1 MNDEYFM
8 RIAIEE
14 SKKGDWPYGAILVEN
29 GTILVKAFNTV
40 NRDQDTTAHAEV
52 NVIRKALKKIP
63 GISLKGYTL
72 YSSSESC
79 PMCCSAEIWSGI
91 SRVVYGAS
99 IQQLIDIGQP
109 QINIS
114 SATVIGSGFIDIE
127 LQGGILA
134 KEALNAIKNHCPNG
148 SPF

>member
-8 RIAIEE
+8 HIAIEE
-14 SKKGDWPYGAILVEN
+14 SKKGDWPYGAILVKD
-29 GTILVKAFNTV
+29 GIVLAKAFNTV

-63 GISLKGYTL
+63 GLSLQGYTL

-79 PMCCSAEIWSGI
+79 PMCSSAEIWSAV

-99 IQQLIDIGQP
+99 IQQLIEIGQP
-109 QINIS
+109 QISIS
-114 SATVIGSGFIDIE
+114 SATVIRSGFVDIE

-134 KEALNAIKNHCPNG
+134 KEALNVVKNHCPTEV
-148 SPF
+148 S